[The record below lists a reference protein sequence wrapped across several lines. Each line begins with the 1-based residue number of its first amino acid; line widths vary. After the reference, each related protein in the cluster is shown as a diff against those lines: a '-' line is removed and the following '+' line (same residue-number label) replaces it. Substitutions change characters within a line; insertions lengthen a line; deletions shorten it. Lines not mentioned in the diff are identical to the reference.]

1 MPASSPEAKARKN
14 AANAARKKAK
24 LAEVRR
30 LENEGKPLDERQ
42 LAIKESAKLKNQK
55 KEVKKADK
63 KGQELEVAQR
73 TVENLSKTSP
83 QKDFPNFDLKT
94 FKGPQPRTLSN
105 FPNTINEDSTHHD
118 AITEAGSHL
127 SDALR
132 KAHESGKVPS
142 TKETT
147 DFADISISS
156 GFSALSAS
164 QNAHENGDIN
174 SAKEHMDKAAKHF
187 GLATSA
193 MENKGILGNSAGKI
207 KLFIKGVANSYVKSS
222 VPGFGAAPH
231 KDFVTPKE
239 TPKVSSNS
247 EISEDSWK
255 QTRKKINKAD
265 KERDLN
271 SATKKY
277 YINKNVIE
285 STIDDG
291 KNVYNVSFQKEKK
304 PSYAK
309 PDIEDITSPS
319 TGKDKYGYTE
329 QQHDAAF
336 DAAHEHWH
344 SKNSNSS
351 GYRSSQAFTHPA
363 KYMDSV
369 SKRSNKPK
377 TPKASPVVV
386 TQGPVGAPSS
396 RAAHLEAFNAG
407 QGVR

>member
-118 AITEAGSHL
+118 AITEVGEHL

-164 QNAHENGDIN
+164 QNAHENGEIN

-207 KLFIKGVANSYVKSS
+207 KLFIKGVSNSYVKST

-239 TPKVSSNS
+239 SAKVDSNPQ
-247 EISEDSWK
+247 DSWK
-255 QTRKKINKAD
+255 ETRKKLNKAD

-277 YINKNVIE
+277 YVNKNVIE
-285 STIDDG
+285 STIEDG

-319 TGKDKYGYTE
+319 TGNEKDKYGYTE

-396 RAAHLEAFNAG
+396 RTAHLEAFNAG